1 MDRVPP
7 GWIHRVMGYERRDP
21 PTQEIVHE
29 TQVALCLFAQQRSVS
44 HREARAGLEF
54 ARQRMSPIETPVV
67 SVPPF
72 GEFLLERLDA
82 LIQGRERVEREGVRT
97 VLQETLD
104 HLDAEVPEESFT
116 EFLAF
121 LRALYGDHLA
131 ARESRESSGL
141 ILP

>member
-1 MDRVPP
+1 
-7 GWIHRVMGYERRDP
+7 
-21 PTQEIVHE
+21 
-29 TQVALCLFAQQRSVS
+29 QRSVS
-44 HREARAGLEF
+44 RREARDGLEF
-54 ARQRMSPIETPVV
+54 ARQRMSPIEVPVATA
-67 SVPPF
+67 PPF
-72 GEFLLERLDA
+72 GEFLLERLGA
-82 LIQGRERVEREGVRT
+82 LIQGRERVERDGVRT

-104 HLDAEVPEESFT
+104 HLDAEVAEGSFA